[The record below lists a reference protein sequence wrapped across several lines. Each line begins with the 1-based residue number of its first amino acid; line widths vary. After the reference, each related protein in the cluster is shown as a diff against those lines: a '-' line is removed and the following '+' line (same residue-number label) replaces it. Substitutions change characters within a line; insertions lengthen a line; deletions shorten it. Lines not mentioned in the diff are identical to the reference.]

1 MKKIIVC
8 VCIFL
13 CMFNFVY
20 ATQIEETSGE
30 TDSGDI
36 AAERITADTF
46 TFKTLKGEIIEAGEV
61 YESDDG
67 MNEVCQDVK
76 VYIND
81 KGYRATALTT
91 YKMSFYADTTNHAKP
106 LSAGDKV
113 YVYTTFKDGK
123 IVGSEISNRNN
134 TKYIIIVIA
143 LFIITVVIVGGVKGI
158 KSLIGLIFTIAAIF
172 YLLIPG
178 IMNGKDPLMLTIL
191 VSTLVIIVTLI
202 IIAGFNRKSYAAM
215 IGTVG
220 GIIVSGLFAILF
232 GNLMNMTGMCEET
245 GLLVGLS
252 DEAKAFDYRG
262 ILFSGIIIGALGAC
276 MDVGMSLAS
285 ALQELKQE
293 KPEINQKG
301 LMKSGMNIGKDMIGT
316 MTNTL
321 ILAYTGGALVT
332 ILIFSLGDLDLCEVL
347 NKEILLEEI
356 VRSIAGSIGLI
367 FTIPITTL
375 ASGILLGS
383 EKNKRRR

>member
-1 MKKIIVC
+1 
-8 VCIFL
+8 
-13 CMFNFVY
+13 
-20 ATQIEETSGE
+20 
-30 TDSGDI
+30 
-36 AAERITADTF
+36 
-46 TFKTLKGEIIEAGEV
+46 
-61 YESDDG
+61 

-293 KPEINQKG
+293 TYNSDIYEHNTKSKYKGQK
-301 LMKSGMNIGKDMIGT
+301 
-316 MTNTL
+316 
-321 ILAYTGGALVT
+321 ALPSYYDDAIKALKT
-332 ILIFSLGDLDLCEVL
+332 DPVL
-347 NKEILLEEI
+347 KKYHKEIIEQ
-356 VRSIAGSIGLI
+356 LI
-367 FTIPITTL
+367 QITFM
-375 ASGILLGS
+375 
-383 EKNKRRR
+383 KC

>member
-1 MKKIIVC
+1 
-8 VCIFL
+8 
-13 CMFNFVY
+13 
-20 ATQIEETSGE
+20 
-30 TDSGDI
+30 
-36 AAERITADTF
+36 
-46 TFKTLKGEIIEAGEV
+46 
-61 YESDDG
+61 
-67 MNEVCQDVK
+67 
-76 VYIND
+76 
-81 KGYRATALTT
+81 
-91 YKMSFYADTTNHAKP
+91 
-106 LSAGDKV
+106 
-113 YVYTTFKDGK
+113 
-123 IVGSEISNRNN
+123 
-134 TKYIIIVIA
+134 
-143 LFIITVVIVGGVKGI
+143 
-158 KSLIGLIFTIAAIF
+158 
-172 YLLIPG
+172 
-178 IMNGKDPLMLTIL
+178 
-191 VSTLVIIVTLI
+191 
-202 IIAGFNRKSYAAM
+202 
-215 IGTVG
+215 
-220 GIIVSGLFAILF
+220 
-232 GNLMNMTGMCEET
+232 MNMTGMCEET
-245 GLLVGLS
+245 GLLAGLS

-375 ASGILLGS
+375 ASGILLGN